1 MPRPRWSRYQR
12 PHGGANHER
21 RTARLEHD
29 NAILRDRYPG
39 FAFSSNRST
48 HRLELAGTLRLVEET
63 TGQPTELRLRLVFPP
78 DYPRQEPTVYEEGGR
93 FPRIADRHI
102 NETDG
107 SFCLWLEPL
116 SRWVPSDWNAL
127 LVLLDRVS
135 VFCEDQL
142 IYEASGRFPY
152 GDWAHGDAGYAECL
166 FEALGRDSSLLNAL
180 AARVDVGELPSRNDP
195 CLCGSGTK
203 FKKCHMTRLEAASRQ
218 LGAQHFRTAIQA
230 WRRGQ
235 RGRAGLSEL
244 ASFTTVGEQLN
255 VE

>member
-1 MPRPRWSRYQR
+1 M
-12 PHGGANHER
+12 
-21 RTARLEHD
+21 ARLEHD

-39 FAFSSNRST
+39 FVFSSNRT
-48 HRLELAGTLRLVEET
+48 TRRLELAGPLRLIEEA
-63 TGQPTELRLRLVFPP
+63 TGQPTELRLRVVFPA
-78 DYPRQEPTVYEEGGR
+78 DYPRHEPTVYEEGGH

-116 SRWVPSDWNAL
+116 SRWDPSDSNAL

-142 IYEASGRFPY
+142 LYEASGRFPY
-152 GDWAHGDAGYAECL
+152 GEWAHGDAGYAECL
-166 FEALGRDSSLLNAL
+166 FEALGCDSSLLDAL
-180 AARVDVGELPSRNDP
+180 AALAAPGKLPLRNDP
-195 CLCGSGTK
+195 CVCGSGTK
-203 FKKCHMTRLEAASRQ
+203 FKKCHMTRLEAASGQ
-218 LGAQHFRTAIQA
+218 LGAQHFRTAIDA

-244 ASFTTVGEQLN
+244 PGLTTAAGEQLN
-255 VE
+255 VD